1 MNDSPQIT
9 PTVGRKVWFFKTAN
23 QAEPWDATVI
33 AINSD
38 EGPQSEV
45 TLYVISPIGRT
56 GTIRCR
62 ASDGP
67 VDGPHYRWMPYQKG
81 QAAKDA
87 TTPFTQRA
95 RQPVEGEAVLFWP
108 SAGYEGSYPIKATIT
123 KVWSD
128 TCVNLSMPTDD
139 SWECVTKRVPVVRNL
154 DVNRPSGYYC
164 MYADEV
170 SVPAA
175 DTYAEPVLAAPAD
188 IEPKAK
194 SSKKGGA
201 Q

>member
-9 PTVGRKVWFFKTAN
+9 PSVGRKVWFYKNAN

-45 TLYVISPIGRT
+45 TLFVVSPIGRT
-56 GTIRCR
+56 FTSRCR
-62 ASDGP
+62 VSDDP
-67 VDGPHYRWMPYQKG
+67 IDQPHYRWMPYQKW
-81 QAAKDA
+81 QA
-87 TTPFTQRA
+87 PFTQRA

-108 SAGYEGSYPIKATIT
+108 AAGYEGSYPIKATIT

-139 SWECVTKRVPVVRNL
+139 GNECVPTSVLVVRNL
-154 DVNRPSGYYC
+154 DINRPSGYYC

-175 DTYAEPVLAAPAD
+175 DTYAEPVLAAPVD
-188 IEPKAK
+188 IEPKVK
-194 SSKKGGA
+194 SSKKVSA
-201 Q
+201 